1 MPTRYVSERFVGRER
16 ELSRLAVAL
25 DAASGGRSPR
35 VLIGGRGGVGVS
47 RLVDETVRRVG
58 RLEDPFRVVRCV
70 AVPAHRMAAYA
81 PVAAGLRPWLA
92 SLDDA
97 ELARIVGP
105 AAEPLARL
113 LPEIAPRLG
122 DGMLRSRRAGVAPER
137 RAAWTN
143 EAIHGLLVRSGER
156 QPILLALEDL
166 HDADAATRG
175 LATFLAR
182 VTRPA
187 RLCLVVTYGV
197 DRLARGHPLLPDLAA
212 MTESPDPPDRLEL
225 APLDRLELA
234 QLVAEI
240 EGERPTAAAL
250 LLVAERSGG
259 DPLVAEEILA
269 ARRELPGVSL
279 GASLPELVLARM
291 GRRSSE
297 CRRVLRLLAPSGLP
311 LDRPGL
317 AATAVTYELLADGLP
332 PRTATYPRRGDGV
345 LDADL
350 RAGLDEAMEHGFV
363 VDRSAGGLDL
373 RHELVARAIEDDL
386 LPVQR
391 RRHHLALAA
400 ALADDPAAALA
411 HWLAAHETAR
421 ARSAALATAVEA
433 ERLDSAADA
442 LAARE
447 LALELGPGTAAE
459 RPMTGRLLLE
469 TAEIALA
476 AGRPDRALGYL
487 ESAAGRF
494 GEREDPETTAAI
506 HETLGRVARTL
517 GDHDRAL
524 AEHRRAAGI
533 LPRGNSLERA
543 RILASLAQTLMLL
556 GHFVEAAKVGTTAIA
571 VARATGPE
579 ARSIEA
585 HALCT
590 VGVARAWSAEG
601 SDGIELLEEARD
613 LARTLD
619 DPDVAFRATL
629 NLTTSL
635 ALLGRRDE
643 AIAVTTEAIQQARR
657 DGLEVAYGNPLRG
670 NIAEALFDAGRWD
683 EARETIQT
691 ALEWS
696 PDAVAF
702 ADASVTAAMLEVETS
717 VDERAAS
724 LLGWRP
730 LEIDHAP
737 DPQLEVPATRAAA
750 AFALWRGD
758 VADARRAVER
768 GWALV
773 RRAEDW
779 ALTARM
785 ASTYLE
791 VQAAAVADAHDR
803 RSLPEITGAR
813 QRGRRVLAEAEA
825 VLEASGVPPG
835 SPGRLEADAQLSTAR
850 AFAARL
856 DARDDPVQWDA
867 AAQAWERAG
876 QPYQVARARWRQ
888 AEAALP
894 GRHARV
900 GRAAAR
906 GPLLEAVRIAR
917 ELGARPLLRELRELA
932 GRALIVIPESRS
944 ERATGP
950 GQGTSPASERRRAP
964 VPQASLADGEPVSK
978 RGPVRGRGAPRD
990 TTPVTG
996 EPSHSV
1002 GLRGSRSEGA
1012 WNDSAPNEAARH
1024 GAARHAAADGHAA
1037 VRSAIAAAF
1046 AANGG
1051 PRRPEPAFGL
1061 SGREREVLA
1070 LIVQGRTNREIG
1082 ERLFISQ
1089 KTVGVHVGNILAKL
1103 GVSGRVEA
1111 AMVAVRLELV
1121 PTVSAETGPRRT

>member
-1 MPTRYVSERFVGRER
+1 MARRYASERFVGRER

-25 DAASGGRSPR
+25 DAAAEGHRPR
-35 VLIGGRGGVGVS
+35 VLIGGAGGVGVS
-47 RLVDETVRRVG
+47 RLVTETIRRVG
-58 RLEDPFRVVRCV
+58 QLADPFRVVRCV
-70 AVPAHRMAAYA
+70 AVPAHRYAAYA

-92 SLDDA
+92 ELDDD
-97 ELARIVGP
+97 ELRRIVGP
-105 AAEPLARL
+105 GAEPLARL
-113 LPEIAPRLG
+113 LPELAARLG
-122 DGMLRSRRAGVAPER
+122 PEMVRTRRAGVAPER
-137 RAAWTN
+137 RAAWIN
-143 EAIHGLLVRSGER
+143 EAIQSLLERSGEH
-156 QPILLALEDL
+156 QPVLLTLEDL
-166 HDADAATRG
+166 HHADAATRG

-187 RLCLVVTYGV
+187 RLCLVMTYGT
-197 DRLARGHPLLPDLAA
+197 DRLARGHPLLPDLASIA
-212 MTESPDPPDRLEL
+212 DAADPPERAEL
-225 APLDRLELA
+225 APLNRLELA

-259 DPLVAEEILA
+259 DPLVAEEILT

-279 GASLPELVLARM
+279 GSSLDELVLARM
-291 GRRSSE
+291 ARRTTE
-297 CRRVLRLLAPSGLP
+297 CRRVLRLLAPAGEP
-311 LDRPGL
+311 LDRTAFAAV
-317 AATAVTYELLADGLP
+317 AATFETLVDGRP
-332 PRTATYPRRGDGV
+332 PRSATHPRRGDGV

-350 RAGLDEAMEHGFV
+350 RAGVDEALEHGFLV
-363 VDRSAGGLDL
+363 EGPDGTLAL
-373 RHELVARAIEDDL
+373 RHELVARAIEEDL

-391 RRHHLALAA
+391 RRHHLALAVARADVPSA
-400 ALADDPAAALA
+400 ALSHWLTAHEPARARAAALA
-411 HWLAAHETAR
+411 AAA
-421 ARSAALATAVEA
+421 EA

-447 LALELGPGTAAE
+447 LALEIGPGTATE

-469 TAEIALA
+469 TAAVALA
-476 AGRPDRALGYL
+476 AGRPDRALAYL
-487 ESAAGRF
+487 ESASGSF
-494 GEREDPETTAAI
+494 GEREDAEINAGL
-506 HETLGRVARTL
+506 HETLGVVARTL

-524 AEHRRAAGI
+524 AEHRRAASI
-533 LPRGNSLERA
+533 VPAGNSAARA

-556 GHFVEAAKVGTTAIA
+556 GHFAEAARVGTEAIE
-571 VARATGPE
+571 VARAAGPG

-590 VGVARAWSAEG
+590 VGVARAWGADG
-601 SDGIELLEEARD
+601 DDGIELLRTARD
-613 LARTLD
+613 LARELD
-619 DPDVAFRATL
+619 DPDVGFRATL
-629 NLTTSL
+629 NLSTAL

-643 AIAVTTEAIQQARR
+643 AIEVTTEAIEQARR

-670 NIAEALFDAGRWD
+670 NIAEALFNAGRWS
-683 EARETIQT
+683 EARDTIRT

-730 LEIDHAP
+730 LNIDHAP

-785 ASTYLE
+785 TSSYLE
-791 VQAAAVADAHDR
+791 VQAAAAADARER
-803 RSLPEITGAR
+803 RALPEVTGAR
-813 QRGRRVLAEAEA
+813 QRGRRVLLEAEA
-825 VLEASGVPPG
+825 VLIASRVAAG
-835 SPGRLEADAQLSTAR
+835 SPGRREADAHLSTAR
-850 AFAARL
+850 AYAARL
-856 DARDDPVQWDA
+856 EAVDDPVLWDA

-876 QPYQVARARWRQ
+876 EPYQVARARWRQ

-894 GRHARV
+894 GHDARI

-906 GPLLEAVRIAR
+906 GPLLQAVRIAQ
-917 ELGARPLLRELRELA
+917 ELGARPLLRELRGLA
-932 GRALIVIPESRS
+932 QRALISIPE
-944 ERATGP
+944 AMLAGDH
-950 GQGTSPASERRRAP
+950 AP
-964 VPQASLADGEPVSK
+964 PVDGHGAELAVP
-978 RGPVRGRGAPRD
+978 
-990 TTPVTG
+990 
-996 EPSHSV
+996 
-1002 GLRGSRSEGA
+1002 
-1012 WNDSAPNEAARH
+1012 SAPPPGGDA
-1024 GAARHAAADGHAA
+1024 GAADGHAA

-1046 AANGG
+1046 APNGG
-1051 PRRPEPAFGL
+1051 HRRPEPAFGL
-1061 SGREREVLA
+1061 SGREREVLG

-1111 AMVAVRLELV
+1111 AMVAMRLDLVPAPAARLE
-1121 PTVSAETGPRRT
+1121 TGRR

>member
-1 MPTRYVSERFVGRER
+1 MAVMPGRYVSERLVGRDR
-16 ELSRLAVAL
+16 ELSHLAVAL
-25 DAASGGRSPR
+25 DAATDGHSPR
-35 VLIGGRGGVGVS
+35 VMISGVGGIGVS
-47 RLVDETVRRVG
+47 RLVSETARRVAK
-58 RLEDPFRVVRCV
+58 LNEPFRFIRCV
-70 AVPAHRMAAYA
+70 AVPARRSQAYA
-81 PVAAGLRPWLA
+81 PIVGGLRPWLA

-97 ELARIVGP
+97 ELHRIVGP
-105 AAEPLARL
+105 GAEPLARL
-113 LPEIAPRLG
+113 LPELGPRLG
-122 DGMLRSRRAGVAPER
+122 DAMLRSRRAGVAPER
-137 RAAWTN
+137 RAAWVN
-143 EAIHGLLVRSGER
+143 EAIHGLLERSGER
-156 QPILLALEDL
+156 QPLLLALEDL
-166 HDADAATRG
+166 HHADAGTRG

-187 RLCLVVTYGV
+187 RLCLLVTYGT
-197 DRLARGHPLLPDLAA
+197 DRLARGHALLPDLAS
-212 MTESPDPPDRLEL
+212 MTGAADPPDQLEL
-225 APLDRLELA
+225 APLSRLELT
-234 QLVAEI
+234 QLVSEI

-279 GASLPELVLARM
+279 GASLGELVLARM
-291 GRRSSE
+291 GHRTSE
-297 CRRVLRLLAPSGLP
+297 CRRVLRLLAPAGEP
-311 LDRPGL
+311 LDRAAL
-317 AATAVTYELLADGLP
+317 AAVAATFETLADGLP
-332 PRTATYPRRGDGV
+332 PRSATHPRRGDGV

-350 RAGLDEAMEHGFV
+350 VAGVAEGLEHGFLV
-363 VDRSAGGLDL
+363 EDGDGRLAI
-373 RHELVARAIEDDL
+373 RHELVARAIEEDL

-400 ALADDPAAALA
+400 ALGSDPSSALT
-411 HWLAAHETAR
+411 HWLAAHEPGRAR
-421 ARSAALATAVEA
+421 AAALAVAAEA
-433 ERLDSAADA
+433 ERLDSAADS
-442 LAARE
+442 LVARE

-459 RPMTGRLLLE
+459 RPMTGHLLLE
-469 TAEIALA
+469 TAGVALA
-476 AGRPDRALGYL
+476 AGRPDRALAYL

-494 GEREDPETTAAI
+494 NERDEAETNAGL
-506 HETLGRVARTL
+506 HETLGIVARTL

-524 AEHRRAAGI
+524 AEHRRAASIVPG
-533 LPRGNSLERA
+533 GVSLARA
-543 RILASLAQTLMLL
+543 RILASLSQTLMLL
-556 GHFVEAAKVGTTAIA
+556 GHFASAATFGLEAVKIAEAVGPT
-571 VARATGPE
+571 

-590 VGVARAWSAEG
+590 IGVARAWGAEG
-601 SDGIELLEEARD
+601 RDGIELLETAREM
-613 LARTLD
+613 ARELD
-619 DPDVAFRATL
+619 DPDASFRATL
-629 NLTTSL
+629 NLTTAL

-643 AIAVTTEAIQQARR
+643 AIEITREAIEQARL

-670 NIAEALFDAGRWD
+670 NIAEALFNAGRWS
-683 EARETIQT
+683 EARETIRI

-730 LEIDHAP
+730 LDIDHAP

-758 VADARRAVER
+758 VSDARRAVER

-785 ASTYLE
+785 TSTYLE
-791 VQAAAVADAHDR
+791 VQAAAVADAHER
-803 RSLPEITGAR
+803 RALSEIAGAR
-813 QRGRRVLAEAEA
+813 QRGRRVLNEAEA
-825 VLEASGVPPG
+825 VLIASGVPAG
-835 SPGRLEADAQLSTAR
+835 AIGRREADAHLSTAR

-856 DARDDPVQWDA
+856 EAHDDPVLWDA

-876 QPYQVARARWRQ
+876 EPYQVARARWRQ

-894 GRHARV
+894 GHDARI

-917 ELGARPLLRELRELA
+917 ELGARPLLRELLQLA
-932 GRALIVIPESRS
+932 QRALITVPAAPAGLEDTPPALAGARFGEPGARDGRS
-944 ERATGP
+944 N
-950 GQGTSPASERRRAP
+950 
-964 VPQASLADGEPVSK
+964 ADGRHVSAD
-978 RGPVRGRGAPRD
+978 GHDGTGRA
-990 TTPVTG
+990 
-996 EPSHSV
+996 EF
-1002 GLRGSRSEGA
+1002 
-1012 WNDSAPNEAARH
+1012 
-1024 GAARHAAADGHAA
+1024 DGHAA
-1037 VRSAIAAAF
+1037 VRSAIAVAF
-1046 AANGG
+1046 APNGG
-1051 PRRPEPAFGL
+1051 EKRAEPTFGL

-1089 KTVGVHVGNILAKL
+1089 KTVGVHVGNILSKL

-1121 PTVSAETGPRRT
+1121 PSG

>member
-1 MPTRYVSERFVGRER
+1 MATRYVSERFVGRER

-25 DAASGGRSPR
+25 DAASDGRSPR
-35 VLIGGRGGVGVS
+35 VLIAGPGGVGVS

-58 RLEDPFRVVRCV
+58 RLDLPFRVVRCT
-70 AVPAHRMAAYA
+70 AFEARRWAAYG
-81 PVAAGLRPWLA
+81 PIAAGLRPWLA
-92 SLDDA
+92 ALDDA
-97 ELARIVGP
+97 ELRRVVGP
-105 AAEPLARL
+105 GAEPLVTL
-113 LPEIAPRLG
+113 LPELAPRLG
-122 DGMLRSRRAGVAPER
+122 DAVRRHRREGIAPER
-137 RAAWTN
+137 RAAWMN
-143 EAIHGLLVRSGER
+143 EAIHGLLERSGER
-156 QPILLALEDL
+156 QPVLFVLEDI
-166 HDADAATRG
+166 HDADAGTRG

-187 RLCLVVTYGV
+187 RLCLVVTYGT
-197 DRLARGHPLLPDLAA
+197 DRLARGHALLPDLAQITTA
-212 MTESPDPPDRLEL
+212 ADPPDRLEL
-225 APLDRLELA
+225 GPLDRADMA

-259 DPLVAEEILA
+259 LPLLAEEILA
-269 ARRELPGVSL
+269 ARRELPGVAL
-279 GASLPELVLARM
+279 GASLGELVLARM
-291 GRRSSE
+291 ARRNPE
-297 CRRVLRLLAPSGLP
+297 CRRILRLLASAGEP
-311 LDRPGL
+311 LDRAAVAAV
-317 AATAVTYELLADGLP
+317 AATFETLADGIP
-332 PRTATYPRRGDGV
+332 PRSTTAPRRGDGV

-350 RAGLDEAMEHGFV
+350 RAGVAEAIEHGFV
-363 VDRSAGGLDL
+363 VEDGDGRLSI
-373 RHELVARAIEDDL
+373 RHELIAHAIEDDL

-391 RRHHLALAA
+391 RRHRLALAA
-400 ALADDPAAALA
+400 ALGRTPSAALV
-411 HWLAAHETAR
+411 HWLAAYEPGR
-421 ARSAALATAVEA
+421 ARHAALDAATEA

-447 LALELGPGTAAE
+447 LALELGPGTASE

-469 TAEIALA
+469 TAEVALA
-476 AGRPDRALGYL
+476 AGRPDRALAYL
-487 ESAAGRF
+487 ETAAGRF
-494 GEREDPETTAAI
+494 GEREDAEVVAGL
-506 HETLGRVARTL
+506 HETLGRTTRTL

-524 AEHRRAAGI
+524 EEHRRAAAI
-533 LPRGNSLERA
+533 IPPDDSLARA

-556 GHFVEAAKVGTTAIA
+556 GHFAEAARVGNDAIG
-571 VARATGPE
+571 VARRVGET
-579 ARSIEA
+579 ARSVEA

-590 VGVARAWSAEG
+590 VGVARAWGADG
-601 SDGIELLEEARD
+601 SDGIELLERARD
-613 LARTLD
+613 LARELD

-635 ALLGRRDE
+635 ALVGRRDE
-643 AIAVTTEAIQQARR
+643 AIAVTTAAIAQARR

-670 NIAEALFDAGRWD
+670 NIAEALFNAGRWA
-683 EARETIQT
+683 EARDTIRT

-702 ADASVTAAMLEVETS
+702 ADASVTAAMLEVETG

-730 LEIDHAP
+730 LEVDHAP

-758 VADARRAVER
+758 VTDARRAVER

-791 VQAAAVADAHDR
+791 VQAAAVADAHER
-803 RSLPEITGAR
+803 RALPEITGAR
-813 QRGRRVLAEAEA
+813 QRGRRVLNEAEA
-825 VLEASGVPPG
+825 VLVASRIQPG
-835 SPGRLEADAQLSTAR
+835 SPSRREADAQIATAR
-850 AFAARL
+850 AYAARL
-856 DARDDPVQWDA
+856 DARDDPVLWDA

-876 QPYQVARARWRQ
+876 EPYQLARSRWRQ
-888 AEAALP
+888 AEAALAAP
-894 GRHARV
+894 ARDRDARV
-900 GRAAAR
+900 ARAAAR
-906 GPLLEAVRIAR
+906 GPILEAVRIAR

-932 GRALIVIPESRS
+932 SRALITIPEPAGSSPSASR
-944 ERATGP
+944 
-950 GQGTSPASERRRAP
+950 
-964 VPQASLADGEPVSK
+964 
-978 RGPVRGRGAPRD
+978 
-990 TTPVTG
+990 
-996 EPSHSV
+996 
-1002 GLRGSRSEGA
+1002 
-1012 WNDSAPNEAARH
+1012 AAVD
-1024 GAARHAAADGHAA
+1024 ADGHGA

-1051 PRRPEPAFGL
+1051 PKAPAEAAFGL
-1061 SGREREVLA
+1061 SGREKEVLG

-1121 PTVSAETGPRRT
+1121 PAVAAEPAR

>member
-1 MPTRYVSERFVGRER
+1 MATMSGRYVSERFVGRER
-16 ELSRLAVAL
+16 ELSRLAVAV
-25 DAASGGRSPR
+25 DEAIDGRSPR
-35 VLIGGRGGVGVS
+35 VLIAGPGGSGTS
-47 RLVDETVRRVG
+47 RLVSETVRRVT
-58 RLEDPFRVVRCV
+58 RLAEPFRVVRSV
-70 AVPAHRMAAYA
+70 AMPARRSSAYA
-81 PVAAGLRPWLA
+81 PIAEGLRPWLA
-92 SLDDA
+92 ALDDK
-97 ELARIVGP
+97 ELARVVGP
-105 AAEPLARL
+105 GAEPLARL
-113 LPEIAPRLG
+113 LPELAPRLG
-122 DGMLRSRRAGVAPER
+122 EAMQRKRRSGVAPER
-137 RAAWTN
+137 RAAWMN
-143 EAIHGLLVRSGER
+143 EAIHGLLERSGER
-156 QPILLALEDL
+156 QPVLFTIEDL
-166 HDADAATRG
+166 HHADAGTRG

-187 RLCLVVTYGV
+187 RLCLLATYGT
-197 DRLARGHPLLPDLAA
+197 DRMARGHPLLPDLASILEA
-212 MTESPDPPDRLEL
+212 ADPPPRLEL
-225 APLDRLELA
+225 GPLDRGELS

-250 LLVAERSGG
+250 LLVAERSNG

-279 GASLPELVLARM
+279 GASLDELVLARM
-291 GRRSSE
+291 ARRSPE
-297 CRRVLRLLAPSGLP
+297 CRRILRLLAPAGEP
-311 LDRPGL
+311 LGRASI
-317 AATAVTYELLADGLP
+317 AAVAETFETLADGLP
-332 PRTATYPRRGDGV
+332 PRSATHPRRGDGV

-350 RAGLDEAMEHGFV
+350 RAGLEEGMEHGFISGRI
-363 VDRSAGGLDL
+363 DGGMEL

-391 RRHHLALAA
+391 RRHHLSLAA
-400 ALADDPAAALA
+400 ALTADPGAALT
-411 HWLAAHETAR
+411 HWLAAHEPGR
-421 ARSAALATAVEA
+421 ARTAALATAAEA

-447 LALELGPGTAAE
+447 LALELGPGAAAE

-469 TAEIALA
+469 TAAVALA
-476 AGRPDRALGYL
+476 AGRPDRALAYL
-487 ESAAGRF
+487 ESAAARF
-494 GEREDPETTAAI
+494 GEREDAEITAGL
-506 HETLGRVARTL
+506 HETLGVVARTL

-524 AEHRRAAGI
+524 AEHRRAASI
-533 LPRGNSLERA
+533 LPAGDSLVRA

-556 GHFVEAAKVGTTAIA
+556 GHFAEADRVGTEAIEMA
-571 VARATGPE
+571 WEVGPA

-585 HALCT
+585 HAMCT
-590 VGVARAWSAEG
+590 VGVARAWGAEG
-601 SDGIELLEEARD
+601 SEGIELLEAARA
-613 LARTLD
+613 LAIELD
-619 DPDVAFRATL
+619 DPDAGFRATL
-629 NLTTSL
+629 NLTTAL
-635 ALLGRRDE
+635 ALRGRRDD
-643 AIAVTTEAIQQARR
+643 AIAVTTEAIEQARR

-670 NIAEALFDAGRWD
+670 NIAEALFNAGRWD
-683 EARETIQT
+683 EAREIIQT

-730 LEIDHAP
+730 LNIDHAP

-785 ASTYLE
+785 TSTYLE
-791 VQAAAVADAHDR
+791 VQAAAVADAHAHR
-803 RSLPEITGAR
+803 ALPEISGAR

-825 VLEASGVPPG
+825 VMIASKVPVG
-835 SPGRLEADAQLSTAR
+835 DPGRREADAHLATAR

-856 DARDDPVQWDA
+856 DARDDPVLWDA

-876 QPYQVARARWRQ
+876 EPYQVARARWRQ

-894 GRHARV
+894 GREARV

-906 GPLLEAVRIAR
+906 GPLLEAARIAR
-917 ELGARPLLRELRELA
+917 ELGARPLLRELHGLAQRAMIPLPDAEPLVEL
-932 GRALIVIPESRS
+932 R
-944 ERATGP
+944 P
-950 GQGTSPASERRRAP
+950 GIG
-964 VPQASLADGEPVSK
+964 
-978 RGPVRGRGAPRD
+978 
-990 TTPVTG
+990 
-996 EPSHSV
+996 
-1002 GLRGSRSEGA
+1002 
-1012 WNDSAPNEAARH
+1012 SAPLR
-1024 GAARHAAADGHAA
+1024 DGHAE
-1037 VRSAIAAAF
+1037 VRSAIAVAF
-1046 AANGG
+1046 AAHGG
-1051 PRRPEPAFGL
+1051 PVRSEPAFGL
-1061 SGREREVLA
+1061 SGREREVLG

-1121 PTVSAETGPRRT
+1121 PTDTVGTEGSTRRT